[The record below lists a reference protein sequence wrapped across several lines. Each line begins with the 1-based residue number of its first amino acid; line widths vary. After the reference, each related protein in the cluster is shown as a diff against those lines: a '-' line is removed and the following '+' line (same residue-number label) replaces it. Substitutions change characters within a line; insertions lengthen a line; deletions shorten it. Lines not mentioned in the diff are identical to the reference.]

1 MQHRLSKLYSLQ
13 SDNMIGETP
22 EDMDKQ
28 KDAIKSEEVV
38 LSLSDAFHS
47 EETFIQSLGRQ
58 ADRFEVLLNV
68 G

>member
-38 LSLSDAFHS
+38 LSLSDAFCS
-47 EETFIQSLGRQ
+47 EENFIQS
-58 ADRFEVLLNV
+58 
-68 G
+68 